1 MNSEKPQHSPEVQAI
16 IDQAIKKSKRQSRKN
31 TREAKALR
39 SKGLSTYKPV
49 KSRTAKAIRKAAT
62 PEAREIIAQRES
74 LEQNR
79 KTLEQIKDLP
89 TAHVEIVVDMKQA
102 KRLAAKP
109 IAKLADD
116 GTPIIHYTK
125 PKDLPATY
133 VLTIKDTSALKV

>member
-16 IDQAIKKSKRQSRKN
+16 IDQAIKKSKRQARKN

-62 PEAREIIAQRES
+62 PEAREIIARRER
-74 LEQNR
+74 LAHDH

-89 TAHVEIVVDMKQA
+89 TTRAEIVVDMKQA
-102 KRLAAKP
+102 K
-109 IAKLADD
+109 KLATKTINRLDD
-116 GTPIIHYTK
+116 GTPIIRYTK
-125 PKDLPATY
+125 PEDLPATY
-133 VLTIKDTSALKV
+133 VRTIKDTSALKD

>member
-16 IDQAIKKSKRQSRKN
+16 IDQAIKKSKRQARKN

-62 PEAREIIAQRES
+62 PEAREIIARRER
-74 LEQNR
+74 LAHDH

-89 TAHVEIVVDMKQA
+89 TTRAEIVVDMKQA
-102 KRLAAKP
+102 K
-109 IAKLADD
+109 KLATKTINRLDD
-116 GTPIIHYTK
+116 GTPIIRYTK
-125 PKDLPATY
+125 PEDLPATY
-133 VLTIKDTSALKV
+133 VRTTKDTSALKN

>member
-16 IDQAIKKSKRQSRKN
+16 IDQAIKKSKRQARKN

-89 TAHVEIVVDMKQA
+89 TTHAEIVVDMEQA
-102 KRLAAKP
+102 RRLATKT
-109 IAKLADD
+109 INRLDD
-116 GTPIIHYTK
+116 GTPIFHYTK
-125 PKDLPATY
+125 PEDLPAAY
-133 VLTIKDTSALKV
+133 VRTTKDTSTLKD